1 MIAVFYTRKEVADY
15 FNVSLWTVDSWVKSK
30 KIECFKVQNIVRFSK
45 KQLNEF
51 IEKNIS

>member
-1 MIAVFYTRKEVADY
+1 MSAKIYTRKEVADY
-15 FNVSLWTVDSWVKSK
+15 FNVSLWTIDSWVRSK
-30 KIECFKVQNIVRFSK
+30 KIKCFKVQNIVRFSE